1 MPPDQ
6 TPLRTVAVVMAMLAE
21 AEPVLERLGAREVPL
36 PPEAGPL
43 PFRWFVARVAP
54 EPARPPL
61 DVVIAVNG
69 RDRRTGVDKIGTQP
83 AALNAYVTCLHHR
96 PDLVISAGTAGAW
109 ASQGTEVGDVF
120 VSRERFVYHDRRIP
134 LPGFDDY
141 AIGAYPAVDATALV
155 TALGCKSGI
164 VSTGNSLHDSDED
177 HRMMAE
183 VGASVKEMEAAAVAW
198 VADLLAT
205 PMLAVK
211 AVTDLIDHPAGSA
224 AQFTA
229 NLSMASARLADA
241 LVTTLHWCAGRTIA
255 DLGRAG

>member
-1 MPPDQ
+1 
-6 TPLRTVAVVMAMLAE
+6 MAMLAE
-21 AEPVLERLGAREVPL
+21 AEPVLERLGAHEVAL
-36 PPEAGPL
+36 PTEVGPL
-43 PFRWFVARVAP
+43 PFRWFRASVAAGP
-54 EPARPPL
+54 SRPGL
-61 DVVIAVNG
+61 DVVISVNG

-96 PDLVISAGTAGAW
+96 PDLLVSAGTAGAW
-109 ASQGTEVGDVF
+109 GAQGAEVGDVF
-120 VSRERFVYHDRRIP
+120 VSRDRFVYHDRRIP
-134 LPGFDDY
+134 LPGFDEY
-141 AIGAYPAVDATALV
+141 AIGAYPAVDASALV
-155 TALGCKSGI
+155 AALGCKSGI

-198 VADLLAT
+198 VADLLGV
-205 PMLAVK
+205 PVLAVK
-211 AVTDLIDHPAGSA
+211 AVTDLVDHPAGSA

-241 LVTTLHWCAGRTIA
+241 LVATLGWCAGRSIA